1 MNTNMNR
8 NDEREA
14 MKRRELERDIR
25 RNRLNKAFWI
35 QSAAAFVITFGFLG
49 ASEYFFITTGSHIPY
64 FLGSGP
70 SPEPVSPIGFV
81 LFVLFTISLV
91 ASRLIAWRCPHCGS
105 YVGKGFGT
113 SGHHCP
119 GCGVSLKYS
128 PKLEKKYRELQQ
140 NNSTA
145 DENQTE

>member
-1 MNTNMNR
+1 MNTNMNQ

-25 RNRLNKAFWI
+25 RNRLNKSFYI
-35 QSAAAFVITFGFLG
+35 QSAAAFVITIGFLA
-49 ASEYFFITTGSHIPY
+49 ASAYFLITTGSY
-64 FLGSGP
+64 RGSGS
-70 SPEPVSPIGFV
+70 SPELVSPIGDA
-81 LFVLFTISLV
+81 LFVLFAISLV
-91 ASRLIAWRCPHCGS
+91 ASRLVAWRCPHCGS
-105 YVGKGFGT
+105 YVGKGFGFI
-113 SGHHCP
+113 GHHCP

-140 NNSTA
+140 KNSTA